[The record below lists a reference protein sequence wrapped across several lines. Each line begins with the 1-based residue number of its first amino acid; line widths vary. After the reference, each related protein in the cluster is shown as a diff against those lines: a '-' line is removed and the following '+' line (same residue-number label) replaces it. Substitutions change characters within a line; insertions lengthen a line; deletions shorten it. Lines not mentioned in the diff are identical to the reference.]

1 MKPAPRI
8 TLSFAIVSSLIVL
21 AGCATTGTESINR
34 QPGAPVKLIV
44 HFSGVEDGEGR
55 ILAFIHDSAGSYHS
69 DDDTNSPSFSAFR
82 FTRVTP
88 SVPVTTVVFDA
99 IPAGRYAVS
108 GYQDKDGDGA
118 LDRMLLP
125 FPGMPSEP
133 YGIANDAWAIVSKP
147 AFADALIDA
156 EPPVTEITIKLSTHL
171 RKFIE

>member
-1 MKPAPRI
+1 MKPSPRI
-8 TLSFAIVSSLIVL
+8 ALALALVSSLIVA

-44 HFSGVEDGEGR
+44 HFSGVGDGEGKL
-55 ILAFIHDSAGSYHS
+55 LAFIHDNAGSYHS
-69 DDDTNSPSFSAFR
+69 DDNTNSPSFRAFR

-88 SVPVTTVVFDA
+88 TVPVTTVVFDA

-108 GYQDKDGDGA
+108 GYQDRDDDGA

-133 YGIANDAWAIVSKP
+133 YGIANDAWAGFSKP
-147 AFADALIDA
+147 AFTDALIDA
-156 EPPVTEITIKLSTHL
+156 EPPVTEITIRLSTHL
-171 RKFIE
+171 RRFIE